1 MMRNLITA
9 ALLLSSTAYAFLN
22 ATENNSSLTIS
33 NERLVASVSKSR
45 GYVNKLLLDGQ
56 NLLGTE
62 DGNTGVLGL

>member
-1 MMRNLITA
+1 MRCLTTT
-9 ALLLSSTAYAFLN
+9 ALLLFSTASAFLN
-22 ATENNSSLTIS
+22 ATEDSKSLTIA

-62 DGNTGVLGL
+62 NGNTGLL